1 MGVLRQFIKKAPL
14 TQVFL
19 GVRPEESLRL
29 HLELLT
35 PLNSQLI
42 TRLGMLLK
50 TKSLAIEELSN
61 ASIPNR
67 IARRDSLG

>member
-1 MGVLRQFIKKAPL
+1 MVVLRQFIKKAPL

-50 TKSLAIEELSN
+50 TILWAKKEQ
-61 ASIPNR
+61 
-67 IARRDSLG
+67 